1 METGVNVAA
10 KLTSTP
16 QSRDGDARVKKLI
29 TTLTLL
35 TALAAC
41 HSGSSS
47 TTMTTTTPAPAMSGS
62 QAGAP
67 DALTAVRTFMG
78 AAKTQDLQVIGGI
91 WGDSAGPARE
101 RFGRQ
106 ELEQRELIMLR
117 CLRHDRYDII
127 GDAPNPGGARSI
139 VVQITL
145 GDLTRSSNFEV
156 THDQSS
162 RWYVRKFDMLPLQ
175 DICSHRAT

>member
-1 METGVNVAA
+1 M
-10 KLTSTP
+10 
-16 QSRDGDARVKKLI
+16 KKLI

-41 HSGSSS
+41 HSASS

-145 GDLTRSSNFEV
+145 GDLTRSSKFEV
-156 THDQSS
+156 MHDQSS
-162 RWYVRKFDMLPLQ
+162 RWFVRQFDMAPLQ
-175 DICSHRAT
+175 DICAHRAA

>member
-1 METGVNVAA
+1 MSAA
-10 KLTSTP
+10 K
-16 QSRDGDARVKKLI
+16 A
-29 TTLTLL
+29 
-35 TALAAC
+35 
-41 HSGSSS
+41 
-47 TTMTTTTPAPAMSGS
+47 
-62 QAGAP
+62 
-67 DALTAVRTFMG
+67 
-78 AAKTQDLQVIGGI
+78 QDLQVIGGI

-145 GDLTRSSNFEV
+145 GALTRSSKFEV
-156 THDQSS
+156 MHDPSS
-162 RWYVRKFDMLPLQ
+162 RWYVRQFDMTALQ
-175 DICSHRAT
+175 DICSHRAA

>member
-1 METGVNVAA
+1 MNPGVNVAA
-10 KLTSTP
+10 RLPGTP
-16 QSRDGDARVKKLI
+16 QLRDGDARVKLI

-41 HSGSSS
+41 HSASN
-47 TTMTTTTPAPAMSGS
+47 TTTTTTPAPAMSGS

-127 GDAPNPGGARSI
+127 GDAPNPGGEHSI

-145 GDLTRSSNFEV
+145 GDLTRSSKFEV
-156 THDQSS
+156 MHDRSS
-162 RWYVRKFDMLPLQ
+162 RWYVRQFDMAPLR
-175 DICSHRAT
+175 DICAHRAA

>member
-1 METGVNVAA
+1 
-10 KLTSTP
+10 
-16 QSRDGDARVKKLI
+16 VKKLI

-41 HSGSSS
+41 RSASSNT
-47 TTMTTTTPAPAMSGS
+47 TTMTTTSATPAMSGS
-62 QAGAP
+62 QAGAA
-67 DALTAVRTFMG
+67 DALSAVRTFMG

-145 GDLTRSSNFEV
+145 GDLTRSSKFEV
-156 THDQSS
+156 MHDQSS
-162 RWYVRKFDMLPLQ
+162 RWYVRQFDMAPLQ
-175 DICSHRAT
+175 DICAHRAA